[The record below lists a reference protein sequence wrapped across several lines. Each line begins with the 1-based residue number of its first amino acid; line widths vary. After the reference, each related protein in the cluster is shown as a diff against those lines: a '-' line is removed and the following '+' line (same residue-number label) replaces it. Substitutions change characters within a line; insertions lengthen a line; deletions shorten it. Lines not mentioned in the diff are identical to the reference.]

1 VYHVELRQFPHSF
14 CRFNMSEQELRDTIL
29 SSWARGD
36 WVPAGDRRWSPHQ
49 ATLTVIEAPQLVGSE
64 LALGRGWRNAQ
75 RRGRDVT
82 AQLLASVS
90 EDASAE
96 ASRDTSAPAPK
107 AVEHALLSASAQ
119 TGGGDAHDE
128 RKALVDA
135 LALEL
140 LQLLGEEPVPLARA
154 WLLARERNPSLA
166 PSESLALAE
175 AALRE
180 RR

>member
-49 ATLTVIEAPQLVGSE
+49 AKLTVIEAPQLAGSE

-90 EDASAE
+90 ADASAE
-96 ASRDTSAPAPK
+96 VSRNVSAPSPP
-107 AVEHALLSASAQ
+107 AVEHAAAPAGAQ
-119 TGGGDAHDE
+119 TMGGEADE

-140 LQLLGEEPVPLARA
+140 LGLLGEEPLPLARA